1 MIAHVNCL
9 KCGGVQV
16 SVMMHA
22 LDPVSGQ
29 RTRRLVNLVLGGS
42 LLAFGAFMV
51 LGGIAVAFTANEPA
65 ALLIYSLLG
74 ALFLAP
80 GGSQLRKY
88 MGAVKV
94 KQFECTGCGH
104 QWTRLADKKGPAKC
118 PACGEAEVFT
128 DTVTADRKT
137 GKKAAWLNTILWA
150 VFAIVLIGGGLWMAI
165 SVWQQGDTGVI
176 RWQAGSTLAGL
187 GFLAL
192 GISFGRFGVL
202 KVIEYLTANRAKLLT
217 GHCLA
222 CGHEWKQWEGAELQA
237 V

>member
-1 MIAHVNCL
+1 MIAQVNCL

-16 SVMMHA
+16 SAMTHA
-22 LDPVSGQ
+22 LDPASGQ

-42 LLAFGAFMV
+42 LLAFGAFFV
-51 LGGIAVAFTANEPA
+51 LGGIAVAFTAKEPA
-65 ALLIYSLLG
+65 ALLIYSLIG

-80 GGSQLRKY
+80 GGSQLGKY

-94 KQFECTGCGH
+94 TQFECAGCGH
-104 QWTRLADKKGPAKC
+104 RWARLAGKKGLAKC

-128 DTVTADRKT
+128 DTIAADRKT
-137 GKKAAWLNTILWA
+137 GKRMAWLPTILWA
-150 VFAIVLIGGGLWMAI
+150 AFAIVLIGGGLWMALSI
-165 SVWQQGDTGVI
+165 WQQGDTGVI

-192 GISFGRFGVL
+192 GIGLGRFGVL
-202 KVIEYLTANRAKLLT
+202 AVIGYFTANRARLLT

-222 CGHEWKQWEGAELQA
+222 CGHEWKQWQGAELQ
-237 V
+237 VV